1 MNPEHVKNIING
13 TKKYEYRK
21 LAAKQHI
28 SSIIIYE
35 TTPLKRIVAEVEVI
49 DILMLSPTE
58 LWKETSTLSGVSKE
72 FFNEYFKN
80 RKVAFAYKLGKV
92 KVYKKPKLLTDYGLK
107 AVPQSFVYI

>member
-1 MNPEHVKNIING
+1 
-13 TKKYEYRK
+13 
-21 LAAKQHI
+21 
-28 SSIIIYE
+28 
-35 TTPLKRIVAEVEVI
+35 
-49 DILMLSPTE
+49 MLSPTE